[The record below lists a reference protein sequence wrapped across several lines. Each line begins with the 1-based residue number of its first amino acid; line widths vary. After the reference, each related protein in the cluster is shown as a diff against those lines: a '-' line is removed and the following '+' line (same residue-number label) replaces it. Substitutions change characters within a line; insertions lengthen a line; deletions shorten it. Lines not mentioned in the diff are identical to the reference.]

1 MAKFFD
7 TFNVIESVGNWT
19 KSPVEG
25 YGIDTLGAGFT
36 SIMTDICG
44 PASRPTPPDYAMGAI
59 VNPFTIIGNQIMP
72 VRCAPDDARAQIVE
86 MMAGATE
93 YRVTQA
99 LWNGVK
105 DADNEPI
112 GNLYLTAP
120 DVLQVARGADPMS
133 TLAAV
138 LTAAYARTPHLQP
151 VVHLGW
157 NSALALQ
164 FGLQNLAL
172 PFVVAPGYPADA
184 VAVTGKVTVRLSPI
198 QVAQAVR
205 RTDNREEFEASRFG
219 ALEFDPH
226 QAVRAA

>member
-7 TFNVIESVGNWT
+7 TFRVIEGVGDWT
-19 KSPVEG
+19 KSPVNG

-36 SIMTDICG
+36 SIMTDICA
-44 PASRPTPPDYAMGAI
+44 PADRPTPPDYDMGAM
-59 VNPFTIIGNQIMP
+59 VHPFAIIGNQVMP
-72 VRCAPDDARAQIVE
+72 VRCAPEDARTQIAE

-93 YRVTQA
+93 YKVTKA
-99 LWNGVK
+99 LWEGVK
-105 DADNEPI
+105 DKDDEPI
-112 GNLYLTAP
+112 GSLYLTAP
-120 DVLQVARGADPMS
+120 DVQEVPRGADLMA

-138 LTAAYARTPHLQP
+138 LEAAYERTPHLQP

-157 NSALALQ
+157 HSALALQ

-172 PFVVAPGYPADA
+172 PFVVAPGYPNDA
-184 VAVTGKVTVRLSPI
+184 VAVTGAVTVRLSPI
-198 QVAQAVR
+198 QVAHAVR

-219 ALEFDPH
+219 AIEFDPY